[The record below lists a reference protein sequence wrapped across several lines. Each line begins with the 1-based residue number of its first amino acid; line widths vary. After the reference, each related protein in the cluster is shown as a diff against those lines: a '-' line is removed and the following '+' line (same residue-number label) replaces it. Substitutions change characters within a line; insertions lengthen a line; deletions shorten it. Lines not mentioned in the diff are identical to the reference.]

1 MRKKFLTAIVR
12 NFEIYSHIV
21 IQKMILYTRHP
32 SNFLQKK
39 LAGKSREVF
48 LGKALSAVSLGMYE
62 TREQSL

>member
-1 MRKKFLTAIVR
+1 
-12 NFEIYSHIV
+12 
-21 IQKMILYTRHP
+21 MILYTRHP

-39 LAGKSREVF
+39 LAGKSHEVF